1 MAGGKFYVNGTVTAT
16 YQFEVTKEQ
25 FDEACNWSNLNSE
38 DYKNFSEDDW
48 IKIRQHMKQL
58 VIDNEYEIEY
68 HNVHDY
74 STVTVDEVVADDDST
89 TTVLFEIEDKVDSVY
104 IDDQKKL

>member
-1 MAGGKFYVNGTVTAT
+1 
-16 YQFEVTKEQ
+16 
-25 FDEACNWSNLNSE
+25 
-38 DYKNFSEDDW
+38 
-48 IKIRQHMKQL
+48 MKQL

-74 STVTVDEVVADDDST
+74 STVTVDEVVVDDDST